1 MHRSRRA
8 SGALQLEACAARRR
22 RCKGHDGAHLQG
34 RRLRALSFRALSP
47 GCVAYAALARG
58 LQRATRIPHEC
69 CSGREPASEAARPV
83 AGSPQHARRTNGH
96 ASLAAADRRQRWR
109 PREGGSEA
117 GNPGRESLSRSTPAV
132 FSQRAAS
139 TAATS
144 SIPRRRSSD
153 CRKSSILGSV
163 TLPGASSVKPPS
175 TRLKSG
181 GQLGRASTLELDGH
195 CRLSRKPALTTRGRL
210 SAGFSSRVSASGG
223 SGETFG
229 STAEATGLS
238 VDSGNA
244 VVCSLLRRWV

>member
-1 MHRSRRA
+1 MTSTMHRSRRA

-195 CRLSRKPALTTRGRL
+195 CRLSRKDGVA
-210 SAGFSSRVSASGG
+210 SRVSS
-223 SGETFG
+223 
-229 STAEATGLS
+229 
-238 VDSGNA
+238 
-244 VVCSLLRRWV
+244 